1 MDLLDLGPA
10 IRDARK
16 DKGMTQVRLAEL
28 AGTGRSRLDALG
40 NGRQADMGVRTLLK
54 VLNAV
59 GLDLRLTTLNNRRP
73 TLEDIE
79 AENEQEAG
87 NAPGLGGR

>member
-28 AGTGRSRLDALG
+28 AGTVRSRIDALE